1 MESYKQDHHSSLIGK
16 KNQKSAV
23 QNDLPAVIS
32 KNITKVNY
40 RKKSHQPSN
49 LDDNLELLFASFI
62 AYFNQVFEEDLGGIL
77 LDNSMEPDLKSSI
90 PSFSDRIVTVT
101 TDLFETY
108 FDLHPELSEQEA
120 LDQYMN
126 MLYSSIN
133 MTVSDFKEMLDRLH
147 QLDEETSSA
156 LDEISDS
163 IIEKGNEFIDSFG
176 FACNEFI
183 NDVETSESE
192 LPRHYLWSHELQS
205 H

>member
-32 KNITKVNY
+32 KNITKVSY
-40 RKKSHQPSN
+40 RKKSHQPSK

-90 PSFSDRIVTVT
+90 SSFSDRIVTVT

>member
-32 KNITKVNY
+32 KNITKVSY
-40 RKKSHQPSN
+40 RKKSHQPSKF
-49 LDDNLELLFASFI
+49 DDNLELLFASFI

-90 PSFSDRIVTVT
+90 SSFSDRIVTVT

-183 NDVETSESE
+183 NDVESNESE

>member
-32 KNITKVNY
+32 KNITKVSY

-77 LDNSMEPDLKSSI
+77 LDNSIEPDLKSSI
-90 PSFSDRIVTVT
+90 SSFSDRIVTVT

-133 MTVSDFKEMLDRLH
+133 MTVSDFKEMLDRLQ

>member
-16 KNQKSAV
+16 KNQKNAV
-23 QNDLPAVIS
+23 HNDLPAVIS
-32 KNITKVNY
+32 KNITKVSY
-40 RKKSHQPSN
+40 RKKSHQHSN

-77 LDNSMEPDLKSSI
+77 LDNSMEPDLKSSVS
-90 PSFSDRIVTVT
+90 SFSDRIVTVT

>member
-1 MESYKQDHHSSLIGK
+1 MESYKQDHHSSLIGN
-16 KNQKSAV
+16 KNQKKAV
-23 QNDLPAVIS
+23 HNDLPAVIS

-40 RKKSHQPSN
+40 RKANQQPRK
-49 LDDNLELLFASFI
+49 LDDHLELLFTSLI
-62 AYFNQVFEEDLGGIL
+62 AHFNHVFEEDLGGTV
-77 LDNSMEPDLKSSI
+77 LDISMEPDLKSSI
-90 PSFSDRIVTVT
+90 SSFSDRVTTVT
-101 TDLFETY
+101 TDLFGTY
-108 FDLHPELSEQEA
+108 FDLHPELNEQEA

-133 MTVSDFKEMLDRLH
+133 MTISDFKEMLDGFH

-176 FACNEFI
+176 FACDEFI
-183 NDVETSESE
+183 GDAETSESD